1 MGSISDAKVLELCH
15 RDPSFGLYLMR
26 LVIKRMLV
34 GERRRMGR
42 EPVSIGPS
50 VDGPFV
56 DVSASR
62 RLSAREHRPL

>member
-1 MGSISDAKVLELCH
+1 VLELCH